1 MLWRSGFL
9 IDFVLK
15 INRLYGKTGFMSR
28 EIMKRRCPFCH
39 EETTIPESPEAAG
52 FCRCG
57 AYGQIS
63 LLNQAHLFPGRA
75 KKALGIERCRT
86 GRVMEIV
93 DGGVVFEENGE
104 PAIIQWAK
112 KPR

>member
-1 MLWRSGFL
+1 
-9 IDFVLK
+9 
-15 INRLYGKTGFMSR
+15 MSR
-28 EIMKRRCPFCH
+28 EIKKRHCPFCH
-39 EETTIPESPEAAG
+39 GETAIPESLEGAG

-63 LLNQAHLFPGRA
+63 LLSQAHLFPGRA
-75 KKALGIERCRT
+75 KKALGIELRRT

-93 DGGVVFEENGE
+93 DGGVVFEEDGE